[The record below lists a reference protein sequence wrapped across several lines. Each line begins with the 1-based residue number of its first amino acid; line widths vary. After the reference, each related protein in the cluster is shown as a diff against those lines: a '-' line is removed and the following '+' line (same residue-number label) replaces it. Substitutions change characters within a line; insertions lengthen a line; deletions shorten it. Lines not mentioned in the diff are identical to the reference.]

1 MTSISVSATTRRHGT
16 RESTSTSAERRK
28 RKSNSST
35 VDMIPS
41 IISGTTIQRV
51 THAASYGGK
60 GYDRKEISTA
70 DLSLDKKTADK
81 STEMTATEGLQFTIL
96 ARCIEGRLIRIH
108 FFIGYGKHIVKGIRP
123 VWGVAI
129 SDCTSIFGFG
139 YIIPDAID

>member
-1 MTSISVSATTRRHGT
+1 MWINWIQKNVRSPESVKI
-16 RESTSTSAERRK
+16 ESK
-28 RKSNSST
+28 PM
-35 VDMIPS
+35 DMSEGSLIC
-41 IISGTTIQRV
+41 GTTIQRV

-81 STEMTATEGLQFTIL
+81 STEMTATEGLQFTIP
-96 ARCIEGRLIRIH
+96 ARCIEGRFIRIH